1 MDPISRFISFGS
13 GGTPY
18 QVTNQGWIS
27 ALGTSY
33 GDSAYEIDVY
43 QSSNIYVCGKLN
55 NQAFVAKYN
64 SSGTIAWQKV
74 LPNTTRAKGIV
85 VDQSTE
91 DIYLGCWGGSND
103 ISVAKLNSSGTI
115 QWHTRVNNG
124 SYTTLAGLASISSN
138 RYMVTG
144 KTSINYGISY
154 HFTVNSSGGVEYKKT
169 VGLGTGSGYTVQEIF
184 ASSGKYDS
192 DSIHCGRQYS
202 NSAWHG
208 MLYKHGVNGS
218 LSWEVLQANCY
229 FYDVQVL
236 VENGYEKI
244 YVVGMMPTT
253 NTTTQ
258 GSIVAKFNQNGHCE
272 WIRTF
277 PGSHKFEGLYATG
290 SSIFA
295 VGTTVANG
303 TNHVFIAE
311 YNTSGTLQKQQRIGG
326 TGGDFAFDCFV
337 FSNKLYICGGT
348 SSLSAGGGTE
358 FFLMQLPE
366 NLSLTGTLPNG
377 WECVNT
383 TYSHATQTKNI
394 SNENYSVTTPLD
406 STSSVTGSS
415 STPSSTANFVQL

>member
-1 MDPISRFISFGS
+1 MDPISRFVSFGS

-27 ALGTSY
+27 ALGTSSGDY
-33 GDSAYEIDVY
+33 GREIDVY

-74 LPNTTRAKGIV
+74 IPSTSEARGIS

-91 DIYLGCWGGSND
+91 DIYVGCNSSYD
-103 ISVAKLNSSGTI
+103 LSVCKLNSSGTI
-115 QWHTRVNNG
+115 QWHTKVNNNAFT
-124 SYTTLAGLASISSN
+124 SLAGLASISSN

-144 KTSINYGISY
+144 KTSINYGIAY
-154 HFTVNSSGGVEYKKT
+154 HFTVNSSGGQEYKKT
-169 VGLGTGSGYTVQEIF
+169 VGLGTGSGYTVQEIL
-184 ASSGKYDS
+184 ASSGKGDS

-202 NSAWHG
+202 NGGYHG

-218 LSWEVLQANCY
+218 LAWEKIQANCY

-244 YVVGMMPTT
+244 YVVGMQPST

-258 GSIVAKFNQNGHCE
+258 GSIVGKFNQNGHCE
-272 WIRTF
+272 WLRTF
-277 PGSHKFEGLYATG
+277 PGSHRFEGLYATG
-290 SSIFA
+290 SSVFA
-295 VGTTVANG
+295 VGTTIANG
-303 TNHVFIAE
+303 TNHIFIAE
-311 YNTSGTLQKQQRIGG
+311 YDTSGTLQKQQRIGG
-326 TGGDFAFDCFV
+326 TGGDFAYDCHV
-337 FSNKLYICGGT
+337 LNNKIYITGT
-348 SSLSAGGGTE
+348 TESLNAGGNGE
-358 FFLMQLPE
+358 FFLIQLPQ
-366 NLSLTGTLPNG
+366 NLSLTGSLPNG

-383 TYSHATQTKNI
+383 TYSHTTQNKSI
-394 SNENYSVTTPLD
+394 SNENYSVANGTDT
-406 STSSVTGSS
+406 TSSVSGSS